1 MPARPVR
8 SGCRRLH
15 SHEPRVFVTLGRHD
29 ALRGSDADA
38 HECDRRPREGA
49 TSHEGPP
56 MSGIVTRLIGG
67 DLAALVADPLGEFV
81 RRSRQGGVVPLRIG
95 LARGHLVSDPALVR
109 HVLLDNLDNYDKHTP
124 AFDAVRVALG
134 NGMLTSGGAFWK
146 RQRRIAQPAFHGES
160 VRHFAPIIS
169 RLAAE
174 TAEAWGRSAA
184 ANAPVDACTDMMRV
198 TLRIVAETLFG
209 DDLAET
215 AAEVNRVFPVI
226 LACLAARAASP
237 LRPPLWM
244 PTANN
249 RRLRPALASLDAI
262 VARLIATKRRRLA
275 TESRPQDGH
284 RDLLTILMLARDAET
299 GDAMSDA
306 QLRDEVMTLMIAG
319 HETTANAL
327 SWLWYLLDRHPDEQE
342 RLRTELAVATGGRAP
357 TVDDLPLLPR
367 LKAVIQ
373 ETLRLYPPVWMFDR
387 RALGPDDLAGTKV
400 AKGDLVIFCPY
411 AIHRLPDLWDD
422 PETFR
427 PERFAVG
434 REEQKNKFAYLPFSA
449 GPRTCIGNSFA
460 MIESQIIIGTL
471 LARFRARLANPSPI
485 TPKPRVTL
493 RPSRPVEL
501 RLEPAPL
508 A

>member
-1 MPARPVR
+1 MP
-8 SGCRRLH
+8 
-15 SHEPRVFVTLGRHD
+15 
-29 ALRGSDADA
+29 
-38 HECDRRPREGA
+38 
-49 TSHEGPP
+49 
-56 MSGIVTRLIGG
+56 GILTRLIGG
-67 DLAALVADPLGEFV
+67 DLAALTADPLGEFV
-81 RRSRQGGVVPLRIG
+81 RRSRQGAAVPLKIG
-95 LARGHLVSDPALVR
+95 LTQGHLVSDPALVR
-109 HVLLDNLDNYDKHTP
+109 HVLLDNIDNYDKHTP
-124 AFDAVRVALG
+124 AFDAVRVVLG
-134 NGMLTSGGAFWK
+134 NGMLTSGGGFWK

-160 VRHFAPIIS
+160 VRHFAPIMT

-174 TAEAWGRSAA
+174 TAAEWERAA
-184 ANAPVDACTDMMRV
+184 AAGEPVDACTDMMRV

-209 DDLAET
+209 DDLAGD

-226 LACLAARAASP
+226 LACLAARASSP
-237 LRPPLWM
+237 LRPPLWL

-249 RRLRPALASLDAI
+249 RRLRPALASLNAI
-262 VARLIATKRRRLA
+262 VEGLIAMKRRRLR
-275 TESRPQDGH
+275 TGGGPQSGH

-299 GDAMSDA
+299 GEAMSDA

-327 SWLWYLLDRHPDEQE
+327 SWLWVLLDRHPDEQE
-342 RLRTELAVATGGRAP
+342 RLRMEIVSATGGSAP
-357 TVDDLPLLPR
+357 TVDDLPQLPR

-411 AIHRLPDLWDD
+411 AIHRLPELWSD
-422 PETFR
+422 PEAFR
-427 PERFAVG
+427 PERFEAG

-460 MIESQIIIGTL
+460 MIESQIIMGTL
-471 LARFRARLANPSPI
+471 LARFRARLADPSPI
-485 TPKPRVTL
+485 MPKPRVTL
-493 RPSRPVEL
+493 RTSRPVEL